1 MISFIK
7 YWTVCVSEFTDNVVS
22 PSFWSKPLYTS
33 NLYKLKDPFTY
44 FKYYLNSND
53 YYKMIPPS
61 YLMDIPILSKLFN
74 DFISSF
80 NELRYAFLVVRYDY
94 RYCAIKG
101 QGLFIC
107 QSMTDH
113 VLQVCTSLL
122 NAKNILKSVYFF
134 LERLIE

>member
-1 MISFIK
+1 
-7 YWTVCVSEFTDNVVS
+7 
-22 PSFWSKPLYTS
+22 
-33 NLYKLKDPFTY
+33 
-44 FKYYLNSND
+44 
-53 YYKMIPPS
+53 MIPPS

-80 NELRYAFLVVRYDY
+80 NELRYAFLVVHYDY